1 MKIDHLRIH
10 NYKSLVDF
18 ELINPN
24 PFTVFVG
31 PNASGKSNIFEAL
44 EFLSYIVDSSPT
56 VVSGMFG
63 GVENYLNKNVINES
77 EHQNN
82 GSQKAAKIK
91 QELSL
96 SFSLNNKS
104 LNVEFPYSTD
114 KGKFTPH
121 QINVGSNSDFQ
132 QFTQNFSRIFIGQH
146 QHLKIKNQSN
156 IQLNIDTSNLEPVL
170 ERLLK
175 DDIIREELLE
185 IFEMLIPEFED
196 IRVVSDGFS
205 KKPTLLVK
213 EKFTEKYFTK
223 NLLSDGT
230 INIIALFTA
239 LYQSNKPQFLC
250 IEEPE
255 NGLNPY
261 VVGEFIEIFR
271 NISKDKG
278 HTIWLNTH
286 SQTIARHLQPHE
298 IILIDKKQG
307 ITHPKQVQH
316 FEPGGLTM
324 DQAWLSNTLGGGL
337 PW

>member
-18 ELINPN
+18 ELIKPN

-44 EFLSYIVDSSPT
+44 EFLSYIVSGSPQ
-56 VVSGMFG
+56 VVNGMFG
-63 GVENYLNKNVINES
+63 GVENYLNKNILDELVSQIKG
-77 EHQNN
+77 N
-82 GSQKAAKIK
+82 GEVAEIK
-91 QELSL
+91 KYPSL
-96 SFSLNNKS
+96 SFTINNENI
-104 LNVEFPYSTD
+104 NVEYPYSFD
-114 KGKFTPH
+114 NGKFAPD
-121 QINVGSNSDFQ
+121 QIKVGYNVDFQ
-132 QFTQNFSRIFIGQH
+132 KFTQGFSRIFIGQH
-146 QHLKIKNQSN
+146 QYWKIRNESN
-156 IQLNIDTSNLEPVL
+156 NQLNIDASNLESVL
-170 ERLLK
+170 QRLLK

-185 IFEMLIPEFED
+185 LFEMLIPEFED
-196 IRVVSDGFS
+196 VKVVSDGFS
-205 KKPTLLVK
+205 RKPTLLVK
-213 EKFTEKYFTK
+213 EKYTEKYFTR

-239 LYQSNKPQFLC
+239 LYQNDKPQFLC

-261 VVGEFIEIFR
+261 VVEELIEILR
-271 NISKDKG
+271 NVCKDKG

-286 SQTIARHLQPHE
+286 SQTIARHLQSHE